1 MANEPIS
8 ALTLFTSYST
18 ADEVEILDVS
28 DTTFAS
34 TGTNKRIPFSTL
46 LTMAGVATAAGVTT
60 VAGGGT
66 GLTAVGSADQLL
78 GVAHTGGAL
87 EYKTLTAGPNVTI
100 TPAAGSITIASTG
113 GGGGGGMTNPMTT
126 AGDTI
131 YGGASGTP
139 ERLPIGTSGQVHTVV
154 SGSPAWAA
162 PVTETVINSVMSSEY
177 TSITGTFS
185 NVGLSVVLPTA
196 GTYLI
201 TGSVRSGFTINN
213 SVGTHAWLL
222 LQLYDSTNSVK
233 VPNSLAIS
241 CFGCVQ
247 VASTAIVFQGMTPL
261 GPYIYTVTGSTTIN
275 LQAATGVA
283 AAGSPYVYSDVNGYS
298 TLTAVRLY

>member
-8 ALTLFTSYST
+8 ALTLLTSYST
-18 ADEVEILDVS
+18 ADEIEILDVS

-46 LTMAGVATAAGVTT
+46 LTMAGV
-60 VAGGGT
+60 GT
-66 GLTAVGSADQLL
+66 
-78 GVAHTGGAL
+78 
-87 EYKTLTAGPNVTI
+87 
-100 TPAAGSITIASTG
+100 

-126 AGDTI
+126 AGDVI

-139 ERLPIGTSGQVHTVV
+139 ARLPIGTSGQGYTVA
-154 SGSPAWAA
+154 SGSPAWAS
-162 PVTETVINSVMSSEY
+162 PVTKTVINSVMSSDY
-177 TSITGTFS
+177 SSITGPFS

-201 TGSVRSGFTINN
+201 SGSVRSGFTINN
-213 SVGTHAWLL
+213 SVGTNAWLL

-247 VASTAIVFQGMTPL
+247 VASTAIDFQGMTPL

-275 LQAATGVA
+275 LQAATGIA
-283 AAGSPYVYSDVNGYS
+283 SAGNPCVYSDVNGYS